1 MSRDVPCNGLAETL
15 ASGREFAVWLES
27 DAGDERLAYT
37 IRRDGG
43 AYRVRDAD
51 RSDVGSFADVAAAV
65 RAGGR
70 LMEDCRCDRR
80 SEVRQIVPHR
90 LHHLR
95 IRGRFRV
102 RLVRFRCI
110 LLVS

>member
-1 MSRDVPCNGLAETL
+1 MLRQFK
-15 ASGREFAVWLES
+15 FAVWVES

-51 RSDVGSFADVAAAV
+51 LSDVGSFADVGAAV

-70 LMEDCRCDRR
+70 LMDGTC
-80 SEVRQIVPHR
+80 
-90 LHHLR
+90 
-95 IRGRFRV
+95 
-102 RLVRFRCI
+102 
-110 LLVS
+110 